1 MRASSAAFD
10 LACAGA
16 LAAATTRRPA
26 RLAAAAPYAVL
37 AARDTQRSGKRFAA
51 AKVAAD
57 AVGAA
62 ALAYGSARARSLLL

>member
-1 MRASSAAFD
+1 V
-10 LACAGA
+10 
-16 LAAATTRRPA
+16 AAATTRRRP
-26 RLAAAAPYAVL
+26 VL
-37 AARDTQRSGKRFAA
+37 AARDAQRSGKRFAA